1 MSYKARLTER
11 VLTLKTPAAGTHVL
25 WRAPVAC
32 KVTAVRAYRLGGTGA
47 TVNAQKNGGNLLAA
61 DLSVTAAATWA
72 SASPTAAVGK
82 LAAGDTLAAVVVT
95 AGGAPTDLTIQ
106 IDVELDANI

>member
-11 VLTLKTPAAGTHVL
+11 VLTLKTPAAGAHVL

-32 KVTAVRAYRLGGTGA
+32 KVKAIRAYRLGGTGA
-47 TVNAQKNGGNLLAA
+47 AVNATKNGGNLLAA
-61 DLSVTAAATWA
+61 DLSVAAAATWT

-82 LAAGDTLAAVVVT
+82 LAAGDTLAAVVVSV
-95 AGGAPTDLTIQ
+95 AGAPTDLTIQ
-106 IDVELDANI
+106 IDVELDANG